1 MVSPKKRIDPRAE
14 VEDAAPPAET
24 GPEAHLEL
32 AIERGPEGTNSEREL
47 SAASVNEGA
56 PADGVEPLTTTELL
70 AKVEPLVKETRWV
83 ELVELLER
91 RSPADLPPAL
101 RLVLAVALV
110 ETSGEGSS
118 TVATRMAIQA
128 FGALLGLPEESGTT
142 VVLTK
147 RIVRRNPIAWRKR
160 QAPPAPIRLALVITA
175 LALGIV
181 AGWALGP
188 GYNDLPDIIEV
199 VFRK

>member
-1 MVSPKKRIDPRAE
+1 
-14 VEDAAPPAET
+14 
-24 GPEAHLEL
+24 
-32 AIERGPEGTNSEREL
+32 
-47 SAASVNEGA
+47 
-56 PADGVEPLTTTELL
+56 
-70 AKVEPLVKETRWV
+70 VKETRWV

-101 RLVLAVALV
+101 RILLAVALV

-147 RIVRRNPIAWRKR
+147 RIVRRNSIAWRKR

-175 LALGIV
+175 LAIGIV